1 MTAREMFKKLGYK
14 KRAFDNC
21 IIYEKGSIM
30 RYIIQFN
37 LKDKIFYSY
46 TECGMANS
54 IKSLT
59 ANELKAVQQQMN
71 ELGWI

>member
-14 KRAFDNC
+14 KRAFGDC
-21 IIYEKGSIM
+21 VVYEKGSIM

-46 TECGMANS
+46 TECGMA
-54 IKSLT
+54 IKIPDE
-59 ANELKAVQQQMN
+59 NVKKAIQKQKE